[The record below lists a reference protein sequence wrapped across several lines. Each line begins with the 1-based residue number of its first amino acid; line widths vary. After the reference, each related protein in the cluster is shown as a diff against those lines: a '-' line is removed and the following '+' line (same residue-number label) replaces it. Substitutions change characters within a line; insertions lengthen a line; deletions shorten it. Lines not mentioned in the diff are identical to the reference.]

1 MIANVINHARPPIT
15 YRLDE
20 TEARYRQKEK
30 ERKRKGQEGEEEELE
45 EGGEFD
51 DL

>member
-1 MIANVINHARPPIT
+1 MSSITHGPPHG
-15 YRLDE
+15 RLDE
-20 TEARYRQKEK
+20 TEARYRQKEA